1 MKNIGIIGL
10 GSMGMGMAQ
19 SLVRAGFNVYGYD
32 INENSLEI
40 LKKQGAHQIGQD
52 PTVHAH
58 EWDALIVVL
67 VNSEQVEQVLFKSG
81 LYRLLKHD
89 CLVSIHSTIS
99 AEKAKAFAQDL
110 STAKLHMLDA
120 PISGG
125 AQKAQAGK
133 LTIMVSG
140 NPEDLQR
147 IQPVFD
153 AMSEKVYC
161 IGNEIG
167 LGSTVKTIHQLLAG
181 VHIAAAAESMA
192 LAAKAGIPL
201 DIMYD
206 VVTHAAGNSWMYE
219 NRMKKVL
226 SGDYTPNSMVD
237 IFVKDLGLVLDAGH
251 SLKFPLPLSAV
262 AHQMFLAAS
271 SEGFGRL
278 DDAAVIK
285 IFKGIVLPEPAVQR
299 DALVEGTSDTASSQ
313 EMTK

>member
-32 INENSLEI
+32 LNETALAT
-40 LKKQGAHQIGQD
+40 LKEQGAHAVGQD
-52 PTVHAH
+52 PKVHAH
-58 EWDALIVVL
+58 LLDALIVVL
-67 VNSEQVEQVLFKSG
+67 VNSEQVEQVLIQSG
-81 LYRLLKHD
+81 LYQLLKKD
-89 CLVSIHSTIS
+89 CLVSIHSTI
-99 AEKAKAFAQDL
+99 AAQKAKAIAQLL

-140 NPEDLQR
+140 ALPDLQR

-153 AMSEKVYC
+153 AMAEKVYH
-161 IGNEIG
+161 IGSEIG

-206 VVTHAAGNSWMYE
+206 VVTHAAGNSWMFE

-237 IFVKDLGLVLDAGH
+237 IFVKDLGLVLEAGH
-251 SLKFPLPLSAV
+251 SMKFPLPLSAA

-278 DDAAVIK
+278 DDSAVIK
-285 IFKGIVLPEPAVQR
+285 IFKGILLPEQAVP
-299 DALVEGTSDTASSQ
+299 EPSQ
-313 EMTK
+313 EETK